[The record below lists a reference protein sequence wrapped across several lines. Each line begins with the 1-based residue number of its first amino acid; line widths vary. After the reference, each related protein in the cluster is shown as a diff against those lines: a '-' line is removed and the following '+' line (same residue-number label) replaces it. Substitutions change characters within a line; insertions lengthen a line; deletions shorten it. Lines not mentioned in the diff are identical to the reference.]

1 MFSRWLWVLLALSA
15 PSALAA
21 PAPPE
26 VRGLWV
32 VRTALL
38 SQQTVDQVVEAAYEG
53 GFTDL
58 FVQVRGRGDAFYAS
72 KLVGRS
78 SLLMTQPASFDP
90 LSRLIE
96 CARAR
101 GLHVHAWVNVLLAAH
116 FGMPLA
122 PDHVVREH
130 PDWLMVPRSAA
141 AHALSAQKSSLLSL
155 VGQAGRVA
163 GEAEGYYLSPS
174 APGVS
179 EHLEAI
185 VRELVR
191 NYPVDGLHLDFIRY
205 PSAEYDYSRA
215 ALEHF
220 RAGGAGD
227 LLGAPTRH
235 PAAWDEYRRETLTAL
250 ARRLTDGARAER
262 PGMVLSAAVVP
273 DEAQALNHRFQDWP
287 SWMKAALLNAVCPM
301 AYTPDGRI
309 FRTQVEQART
319 RVPAGQ
325 ALWAGI
331 GAYRLTLAAI
341 VERIQVARASGA
353 TGVLLF
359 SNESLAA
366 PDWKRLRQE
375 AFPLAVATSPV
386 SWGALASRPP
396 DPPAA
401 PRE

>member
-1 MFSRWLWVLLALSA
+1 MFSRRLCALLALTAA
-15 PSALAA
+15 PAVAA

-32 VRTALL
+32 VRTALV
-38 SQQTVDQVVEAAYEG
+38 SPQAVDQVLEAAHEG

-78 SLLMTQPASFDP
+78 SLLLNQPASFDP
-90 LSRLIE
+90 LARLIE
-96 CARAR
+96 GARAR

-116 FGMPLA
+116 FGLPLP

-130 PDWLMVPRSAA
+130 PDWLMVPRTAA
-141 AHALSAQKSSLLSL
+141 ARGLSSPKAGLVAI
-155 VGQAGRVA
+155 VGQAGRVV

-179 EHLEAI
+179 EHLEAV

-191 NYPVDGLHLDFIRY
+191 SYSVDGLHLDFIRY

-215 ALEHF
+215 ALERF
-220 RAGGAGD
+220 GRGAGD
-227 LLGAPTRH
+227 LLGAPSRN

-262 PGMVLSAAVVP
+262 PGIVLSAAVVP

-287 SWMKAALLNAVCPM
+287 GWMKSALLNAVCPM
-301 AYTPDGRI
+301 VYTPDGRI
-309 FRTQVEQART
+309 FRSQVEQART

-341 VERIQVARASGA
+341 VDRIQVARASGA
-353 TGVLLF
+353 TGVVLF

-366 PDWKRLRQE
+366 PDWKRLRTE
-375 AFPLAVATSPV
+375 AFPLAVAT
-386 SWGALASRPP
+386 
-396 DPPAA
+396 AA
-401 PRE
+401 PRGAAAGAP